1 MHVAP
6 PNLLNL
12 CTPSLDAL
20 LNIPSRKGQSRAM
33 VLIDQET
40 LSLALTVE
48 ESPDSMQWVQFW

>member
-6 PNLLNL
+6 PNLVNL
-12 CTPSLDAL
+12 CKPSLDAL

-40 LSLALTVE
+40 LSLDF
-48 ESPDSMQWVQFW
+48 DS